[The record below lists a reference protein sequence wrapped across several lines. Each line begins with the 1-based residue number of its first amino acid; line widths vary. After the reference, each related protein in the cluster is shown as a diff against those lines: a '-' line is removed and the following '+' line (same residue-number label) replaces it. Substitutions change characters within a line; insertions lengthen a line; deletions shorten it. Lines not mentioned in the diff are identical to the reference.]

1 MRSFLTATEFARIV
15 QKDKKTVI
23 RWVQKKY
30 IPGAKRVGHLFQIPI
45 HEVEVFQKSTQ
56 YPPQKWQK

>member
-1 MRSFLTATEFARIV
+1 MRNFLTATEFARIV

-23 RWVQKKY
+23 RWVQKQY
-30 IPGAKRVGHLFQIPI
+30 IPGAKRVGHLYQIPI
-45 HEVEVFQKSTQ
+45 HEVEVFQSSPQ